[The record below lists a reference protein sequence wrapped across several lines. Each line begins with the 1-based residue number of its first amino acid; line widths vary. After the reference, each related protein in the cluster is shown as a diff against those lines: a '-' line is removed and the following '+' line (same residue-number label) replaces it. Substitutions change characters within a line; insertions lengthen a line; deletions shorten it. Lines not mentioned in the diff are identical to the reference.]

1 MRRLGKLERPLLI
14 IGLLL
19 LGIYLGARVH
29 SIILSRLAAS
39 KFEDQQS
46 TLREQGEG
54 TLLQTESP
62 DFSLWSEKR
71 IKDYR
76 DSLTAHFAP
85 AVAMLRIPKIHLQVP
100 VLEGT
105 DDLTLNRG
113 VGHIAG
119 TGPPGSSEN
128 IGIAGHRDGFFRVL
142 KDISIGD
149 EIQLTTVKRTDSYI
163 VDEMS
168 LVRSQDVSALEPR
181 SEPSITLVTCYPFY
195 FMGSAPQRFIVHAKR
210 NAESHDTQT
219 D

>member
-1 MRRLGKLERPLLI
+1 MSRIERLLMLT
-14 IGLLL
+14 GLLL
-19 LGIYLGARVH
+19 IGICVVAYAHREL
-29 SIILSRLAAS
+29 LSQLALA
-39 KFEDQQS
+39 KF
-46 TLREQGEG
+46 REATISRAGKP
-54 TLLQTESP
+54 TSSAPESSQMTI
-62 DFSLWSEKR
+62 DFSLWSENRVAAYKR
-71 IKDYR
+71 
-76 DSLTAHFAP
+76 SLTEYVAAP
-85 AVAMLRIPKIHLQVP
+85 LAILKIPKVKLEVP

-149 EIQLTTVKRTDSYI
+149 EIQLTTVEHTDSYI
-163 VDEMS
+163 VDGMS
-168 LVRSQDVSALEPR
+168 FVRPQDVSALEPR